1 MATSLQRPLSYVP
14 QVAAVAEGWLRSG
27 EEARGFSLQISF
39 LCSVKA
45 VTMKLEGDRAL
56 SVCHFPERS

>member
-27 EEARGFSLQISF
+27 EEVRGFSLQISF

-45 VTMKLEGDRAL
+45 VTMKLEGD
-56 SVCHFPERS
+56 

>member
-1 MATSLQRPLSYVP
+1 MATSLQRPLSYVLK
-14 QVAAVAEGWLRSG
+14 VAAVAERWLRSG

-45 VTMKLEGDRAL
+45 VTMKLEGD
-56 SVCHFPERS
+56 